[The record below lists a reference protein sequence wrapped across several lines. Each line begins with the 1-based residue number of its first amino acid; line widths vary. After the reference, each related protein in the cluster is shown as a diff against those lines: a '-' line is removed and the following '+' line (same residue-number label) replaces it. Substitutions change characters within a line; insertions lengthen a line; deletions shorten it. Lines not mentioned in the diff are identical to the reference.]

1 MRLLGREPWRIWSI
15 ALQTVGV
22 LGCSSAFLWS
32 LGLISYYS
40 FTRPYGPLPQRG
52 WTFPLHWTHGF
63 YGTFEENQ
71 QLLRSH
77 DWFLPFF
84 LMAAAGVA
92 IRQLYV
98 KKEPWRQKQF

>member
-1 MRLLGREPWRIWSI
+1 MRILGLEPWQVWSRVS
-15 ALQTVGV
+15 LTVGV
-22 LGCSSAFLWS
+22 VGCLSVLLWS
-32 LGLISYYS
+32 FGLIGYYS

-52 WTFPLHWTHGF
+52 WTVPLHWTHGF

-84 LMAAAGVA
+84 MMGVAGSA
-92 IRQLYV
+92 IRQMHG
-98 KKEPWRQKQF
+98 KSEPWRK